1 MSKKVNLRL
10 ITTTFLML
18 FAASALAQ
26 MPQESGKIITESN
39 LDGGRIVVGGRY
51 IVANNCW
58 NRGAA
63 NGAGKQRI
71 FLEDVNGQKVFGW
84 QWSWSSTNNVVAY
97 PEVICGTKPWDPPA
111 AGLIPELPFQVG
123 TKRITADF
131 DIAIKA
137 SGTYNMAF
145 SLWVASEIPATSGKI
160 THEIMIWNDD
170 SGVAPAG
177 SSRGALKV
185 GGTSYDVY
193 VSPGHGDASGK
204 NSNSW
209 TYIAF
214 VAKRPVLRG
223 PLDITAFTDY
233 LVEKG
238 ILTKDL
244 YITSLELGN
253 EVVSGTGL
261 VEIGDFD
268 VKIE

>member
-1 MSKKVNLRL
+1 MNKRCIGWIMLPTL
-10 ITTTFLML
+10 LL
-18 FAASALAQ
+18 FAGWALAKI
-26 MPQESGKIITESN
+26 PQPSGKIIAESD

-71 FLEDVNGQKVFGW
+71 FLEDIEGKKVFGW
-84 QWSWSSTNNVVAY
+84 QWSWSGMNSVVAY

-111 AGLIPELPFQVG
+111 AGLIPELPFKVG
-123 TKRITADF
+123 SKRMTVDF
-131 DIAIKA
+131 DISLKA
-137 SGTYNMAF
+137 SGSYNMAF
-145 SLWVASEIPATSGKI
+145 SLWAVSKLPATSGAI
-160 THEIMIWNDD
+160 THEIMIWNVDR
-170 SGVAPAG
+170 GVTPAG

-185 GGTSYDVY
+185 GDVSYDVY
-193 VSPGHGDASGK
+193 VSPGHSDASGK
-204 NSNSW
+204 SSHSW

-214 VAKRPVLRG
+214 VAKRSVLRG

-233 LVEKG
+233 LTAKN
-238 ILTKDL
+238 ILDNNL

-261 VEIGDFD
+261 LEIADFN
-268 VKIE
+268 VRIE